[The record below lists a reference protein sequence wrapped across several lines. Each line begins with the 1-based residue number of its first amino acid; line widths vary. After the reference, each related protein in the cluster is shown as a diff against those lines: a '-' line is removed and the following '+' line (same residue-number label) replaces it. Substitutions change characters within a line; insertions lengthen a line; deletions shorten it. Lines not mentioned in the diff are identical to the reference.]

1 MEETPH
7 GKSLM
12 SPAREAIL
20 QSIARGRQA
29 TQPIPDYRL
38 PSWTADP
45 AAHFIAKAMAS
56 VAHVHEIVSVDDVP
70 ASIRT
75 IMVEMQLDPLLHVPE
90 NSPLNAL
97 PWERTPELK
106 LSKAPPNGNACALA
120 AADYAIAET
129 GTLVFLSGPHSPSSW
144 HFRPGCEFALVTR
157 AAILPR
163 LENIVARLA
172 SESRM
177 PATVNL
183 VTGPSRTADIE
194 QTIELGAHGPRDVHI
209 LIAG

>member
-1 MEETPH
+1 
-7 GKSLM
+7 M
-12 SPAREAIL
+12 SSAREAIL

-29 TQPIPDYRL
+29 TQPVPDYRL

-45 AAHFIAKAMAS
+45 ASHFIAKAKAS
-56 VAHVHEIVSVDDVP
+56 VAHVHEIESVDEAP
-70 ASIRT
+70 ASIQT
-75 IMVEMQLDPLLHVPE
+75 VMTEMRLDPLLHVPE
-90 NSPLNAL
+90 NSPLNTL
-97 PWERTPELK
+97 PWERAPGLK
-106 LSKAPPNGNACALA
+106 LSTAPPDGNACALA

-144 HFRPGCEFALVTR
+144 HFRPGCEFALVKR

-163 LENIVARLA
+163 LEDVVALLA
-172 SESRM
+172 SESVM
-177 PATVNL
+177 PATLNL

-209 LIAG
+209 LISG

>member
-1 MEETPH
+1 
-7 GKSLM
+7 M
-12 SPAREAIL
+12 SSAREAIL
-20 QSIARGRQA
+20 QSIARGRHA

-45 AAHFIAKAMAS
+45 ASHFIAKAKAS
-56 VAHVHEIVSVDDVP
+56 VAHVHEIGSVDEVP
-70 ASIRT
+70 ASIHR
-75 IMVEMQLDPLLHVPE
+75 IMMEMQLDPLLHVPE

-97 PWERTPELK
+97 PWELVLALR
-106 LSKAPPNGNACALA
+106 LSTAPPDGNACALA
-120 AADYAIAET
+120 AADYGIAET

-144 HFRPGCEFALVTR
+144 HFRPGCEFVLVKR

-163 LENIVARLA
+163 LEDVLALLA
-172 SESRM
+172 SESLM
-177 PATVNL
+177 PATLNL

-209 LIAG
+209 LILG

>member
-1 MEETPH
+1 M
-7 GKSLM
+7 
-12 SPAREAIL
+12 R
-20 QSIARGRQA
+20 
-29 TQPIPDYRL
+29 
-38 PSWTADP
+38 
-45 AAHFIAKAMAS
+45 
-56 VAHVHEIVSVDDVP
+56 
-70 ASIRT
+70 
-75 IMVEMQLDPLLHVPE
+75 LDPLLHIPE

-97 PWERTPELK
+97 PWERAPELK
-106 LSKAPPNGNACALA
+106 LSTAPPNGNACSLA

-144 HFRPGCEFALVTR
+144 HFRPGCEFALVER

-163 LENIVARLA
+163 LEDILTRLA
-172 SESRM
+172 SASPM
-177 PATVNL
+177 PATLNL